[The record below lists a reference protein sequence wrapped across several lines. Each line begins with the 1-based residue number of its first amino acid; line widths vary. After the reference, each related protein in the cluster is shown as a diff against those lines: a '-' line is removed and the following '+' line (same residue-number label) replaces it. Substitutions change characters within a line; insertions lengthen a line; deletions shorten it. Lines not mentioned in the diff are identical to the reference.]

1 MNHLTVFYFA
11 LPTRTFNEL
20 GGITHNPQM
29 ELKSI
34 RKEGDVVLGC
44 LYMRPTENDHLG
56 GMINDAYRAKP
67 VYHLKSNS
75 FNFNITELPFQTY
88 ISFLTETDVNNFLPT
103 FPELRSYTEFSSHV
117 ENVLNHYP
125 TKDIKELLI
134 YTLNMM
140 LSGSFDSDKLY
151 NTLTSLQ
158 VEIEDLSRI
167 YNHML
172 IISILV
178 DNEIIRS
185 FLDATLV
192 KLNIEKR
199 IETLR
204 TMKA

>member
-20 GGITHNPQM
+20 SDITHNPQM
-29 ELKSI
+29 KLKSLH
-34 RKEGDVVLGC
+34 KEGDVVLGC
-44 LYMRPTENDHLG
+44 LCITPTENEYLS

-75 FNFNITELPFQTY
+75 FNFSMTELPFQTY
-88 ISFLTETDVNNFLPT
+88 TSFLTGVDVDKILPT
-103 FPELRSYTEFSSHV
+103 LPELKTYAGFTNHV
-117 ENVLNHYP
+117 KDVLDHIP
-125 TKDIKELLI
+125 TKEVNELLVDS
-134 YTLNMM
+134 LQLM
-140 LSGSFDSDKLY
+140 LSGSFDTDKFY
-151 NTLTSLQ
+151 NRLTSFH
-158 VEIEDLSRI
+158 VEIEYLSRI

-172 IISILV
+172 IIAGLV
-178 DNEIIRS
+178 DNETIRS
-185 FLDATLV
+185 FLDATLI

>member
-11 LPTRTFNEL
+11 LPARTFNEL
-20 GGITHNPQM
+20 GDITHNPQM
-29 ELKSI
+29 KLQSLH
-34 RKEGDVVLGC
+34 KEGDVVLGC
-44 LYMRPTENDHLG
+44 LCITPTENEYLS

-88 ISFLTETDVNNFLPT
+88 TSFLTGVDVDKILPSL
-103 FPELRSYTEFSSHV
+103 PELRSYTGFSTHV

-140 LSGSFDSDKLY
+140 LGGSFDSDKLY
-151 NTLTSLQ
+151 NSLTSLH

-172 IISILV
+172 IIAMLIS
-178 DNEIIRS
+178 NETIMA
-185 FLDATLV
+185 FLDVTLAKIRLNERIEDLRLV
-192 KLNIEKR
+192 KI
-199 IETLR
+199 
-204 TMKA
+204 